1 MGYSRLPEEV
11 KTGHQNA
18 PKRNRTHSR
27 SHTLHQKPA
36 ALEEDIELVYGSS
49 NIFADFGDPDAERQ
63 LIKSRLTGAIIMTM
77 DKQKLTVRKGAKIA
91 GIDASDL
98 QRIRNADVTRFS
110 IDRLILIAIKLGVK
124 VEIKV
129 ALE

>member
-18 PKRNRTHSR
+18 SKRNRTHSR
-27 SHTLHQKPA
+27 AHPLYQKPA
-36 ALEEDIELVYGSS
+36 PLEEEIELVYGSS

-63 LIKSRLTGAIIMTM
+63 LIKARLTGAIIMAM
-77 DKQKLTVRKGAKIA
+77 DKQKLTLRKGAKIA
-91 GIDASDL
+91 GVDASDL

-124 VEIKV
+124 VELK
-129 ALE
+129 LDGE

>member
-1 MGYSRLPEEV
+1 
-11 KTGHQNA
+11 
-18 PKRNRTHSR
+18 
-27 SHTLHQKPA
+27 
-36 ALEEDIELVYGSS
+36 
-49 NIFADFGDPDAERQ
+49 
-63 LIKSRLTGAIIMTM
+63 MTM